1 MSEARDSRFIADNQ
15 RQVERLSKLGW
26 YHSIEL
32 PDGSVIPGHQS
43 VEQLRHRLRQFHI
56 PEDLTGKRV
65 LDIGAWDGWFS
76 FEMER
81 RGATVLAV
89 DSAKN
94 TRLLEARSLLG
105 SRIDY
110 HIADICRLTARD
122 VGTFDIVLFLGVLYH
137 LKHPLLALENICG
150 MCRDMACIESFV
162 TDGDPGGIPAMEF
175 YETAELRGQL
185 DNWCGPNIAC
195 MLAFARTAGF
205 ARVQFESV
213 LAERAHV
220 SAWRQWNTPD
230 GDGPAPSLRCIE
242 NSTTHDHN
250 FSAEADDYIT
260 FYFMH
265 AAADLT
271 CDNVFAEVGGYAM
284 RPFWVTNT
292 GGGWQASCKLAPG
305 LAPGWHLTRLRT
317 HDSRWSAP
325 VQIGV
330 DVSSED
336 RRNRRAAALS
346 QLEVT
351 RLADGKTFESHR
363 IQTGENSALSIWVS
377 GLPANAAQQDIRIR
391 LNGTDLPAVWL
402 APPDSTQQINAR
414 QINALLPAGL
424 EPGTAAISVVHNN
437 AETQPIEV
445 ELYR

>member
-1 MSEARDSRFIADNQ
+1 MSEARDNRFIAANQ
-15 RQVERLSKLGW
+15 LQVEQLSKLGW
-26 YHSIEL
+26 YHSMEL
-32 PDGSVIPGHQS
+32 PDGSIIPGLQS
-43 VEQLRHRLRQFHI
+43 IEQLRKRIRQFHI

-81 RGATVLAV
+81 RGAAVLAV

-110 HIADICRLTARD
+110 HIADICRITARD
-122 VGTFDIVLFLGVLYH
+122 LGTFDIVLFLGVMYH
-137 LKHPLLALENICG
+137 LKHPLLALENVCG

-162 TDGDPGGIPAMEF
+162 TDNDAVGIPAMEF

-185 DNWCGPNIAC
+185 DNWCGPNLAC
-195 MLAFARTAGF
+195 LLAFTRTAGF

-220 SAWRQWNTPD
+220 SAYRRWDMPP
-230 GDGPAPSLRCIE
+230 GDGPAPLVLCVE

-250 FSAEADDYIT
+250 FSSSADDYLT
-260 FYFMH
+260 FYFVH
-265 AAADLT
+265 ESAELT
-271 CDNVFAEVGGYAM
+271 CDNVFPEVGGYGS
-284 RPFWVTNT
+284 RPLHVANT
-292 GGGWQASCKLAPG
+292 GAGWQASCKLPSG
-305 LAPGWHLTRLRT
+305 LDSGWHVARLRVNGSRFSAPIRIGTDVALDDRRKPRECGDSTLQLTR
-317 HDSRWSAP
+317 
-325 VQIGV
+325 V
-330 DVSSED
+330 
-336 RRNRRAAALS
+336 
-346 QLEVT
+346 
-351 RLADGKTFESHR
+351 ADGKTFESRR
-363 IQTGENSALSIWVS
+363 IRVGDGSALSVWVA
-377 GLPANAAQQDIRIR
+377 GLPGTVTATDLRVR

-402 APPDSTQQINAR
+402 APMQETR

-424 EPGTAAISVVHNN
+424 ETGLATVTVVFDG
-437 AETQPIEV
+437 AETSSVEV